1 MHTVADIARAL
12 RARECSAVELAR
24 ERLAVL
30 DDVSPRIGAVAAT
43 DPGRTIDDAR
53 AADERLRAGTARTL
67 EGIPLTVKDWID
79 VAGWPITGATGSEP
93 GDPSRRPASD
103 APAVARL
110 RAAGA
115 IVLAISAAMADN
127 ATFGSTRNPHDP
139 ARAPGGSSSGTAVLV
154 AARAAPLGLGSDS
167 GGSIRLPSVWCGVAG
182 LKPTFGRVPLTGH
195 FPRCGA
201 LEDGRTVI
209 GPLAT
214 TVADLALAL
223 ALIAGPDGADAG
235 VPPVPLGDPSEV
247 EVSRL
252 RVGTMGVDE
261 TTAVALDALA
271 DAGVTT
277 VSPPLADL
285 RDEAL
290 DLTRRYWTRATLT
303 GAENVRLLWDWDR
316 FRRRVLAATAGF
328 DVIITPATS
337 GPAPAWRESVEAD
350 YEWLLPWSLTG
361 APAVVVPVA
370 RADGLPTGVQIVGQP
385 WQDHVALAAAAA
397 VERAVLHRHRLG

>member
-1 MHTVADIARAL
+1 MRTVAEIAQAL
-12 RARECSAVELAR
+12 RAQECSAVELAR

-30 DDVSPRIGAVAAT
+30 DDVSRRIGAVAAT
-43 DPGRTIDDAR
+43 DPERTIDTAR
-53 AADERLRAGTARTL
+53 AADERLRAGTARPL
-67 EGIPLTVKDWID
+67 EGIPFTVKDWID
-79 VAGWPITGATGSEP
+79 VAGWPITGATGKEP

-110 RAAGA
+110 RAAGGV
-115 IVLAISAAMADN
+115 VLAISAAMADN
-127 ATFGSTRNPHDP
+127 AAFGATRNPHDP
-139 ARAPGGSSSGTAVLV
+139 ARAPGGSSSGTAALV
-154 AARAAPLGLGSDS
+154 AAGAAPLGLGSDS
-167 GGSIRLPSVWCGVAG
+167 GGSIRLPSAWCGVAG

-223 ALIAGPDGADAG
+223 ALIAGSDGADAG
-235 VPPVPLGDPSEV
+235 VAPVPLGDPSAV
-247 EVSRL
+247 DVSRL
-252 RVGTMGVDE
+252 RVGSMGVDE

-271 DAGVTT
+271 DAGATT
-277 VSPPLADL
+277 IAPSLADL
-285 RDEAL
+285 REEAM
-290 DLTRRYWTRATLT
+290 DITRRYWTRATLT

-316 FRRRVLAATAGF
+316 FRRRVLAATSGL
-328 DVIITPATS
+328 DLIVTPATS

-361 APAVVVPVA
+361 APAVVVPVGQ
-370 RADGLPTGVQIVGQP
+370 ADRLPTGVQIVGQP
-385 WQDHVALAAAAA
+385 WQDHVALAAAAT
-397 VERAVLHRHRLG
+397 VERAVLRRHRLG